1 MPFGKG
7 ESEMKRA
14 TIGWLITAVLLVI
27 VGSVLFSAAMWKAC
41 WNFAELGTQRYE
53 TNKYEITEDF
63 RNIALNVETSDV
75 VFSLSRDG
83 TCRVEC
89 LEWEKQKHA
98 VSVQNG
104 TLVVSVTDTRAWY
117 DYIGIHFGAPKL
129 TIYLPHTEY
138 ASLQVHGITGALEV
152 PNGFSFEDAS
162 VTLTTGSVQYFASA
176 SGTVRIKT
184 TTGAV
189 YLQNVSA
196 GALDLS
202 VTTGKMTVSDVICA
216 GDLSVN
222 VTTGKTELTN
232 VSCKNF
238 LSDGSTGKILLNRVI
253 ASGSL
258 TVRRS
263 TGDVLFDRCDAAS
276 LSVTTDTG
284 DVTGTLLTE
293 KTFITDTDTGKID
306 VPKNTSG
313 GICEITT
320 DTGDIR
326 LKIQ

>member
-1 MPFGKG
+1 M
-7 ESEMKRA
+7 
-14 TIGWLITAVLLVI
+14 
-27 VGSVLFSAAMWKAC
+27 
-41 WNFAELGTQRYE
+41 
-53 TNKYEITEDF
+53 
-63 RNIALNVETSDV
+63 
-75 VFSLSRDG
+75 
-83 TCRVEC
+83 EC
-89 LEWEKQKHA
+89 HEWEKQKHS

-117 DYIGIHFGAPKL
+117 DHIGIHFGSPKI
-129 TIYLPHTEY
+129 TVYLPHTEY
-138 ASLQVHGITGALEV
+138 ASLQVRGVTGALEV
-152 PNGFSFEDAS
+152 PNGFSFEDVS
-162 VTLTTGSVQYFASA
+162 VTLTTGAVQFFASA

-184 TTGAV
+184 TTGAIR
-189 YLQNVSA
+189 LQNVSA

-202 VTTGKMTVSDVICA
+202 VTTGKVTASDVICA
-216 GDLSVN
+216 GDLSVD

-263 TGDVLFDRCDAAS
+263 TGDVIFDRCDAAS

-293 KTFITDTDTGKID
+293 KTFIPDSETGK
-306 VPKNTSG
+306 NHHNLE
-313 GICEITT
+313 C
-320 DTGDIR
+320 R
-326 LKIQ
+326 HQ